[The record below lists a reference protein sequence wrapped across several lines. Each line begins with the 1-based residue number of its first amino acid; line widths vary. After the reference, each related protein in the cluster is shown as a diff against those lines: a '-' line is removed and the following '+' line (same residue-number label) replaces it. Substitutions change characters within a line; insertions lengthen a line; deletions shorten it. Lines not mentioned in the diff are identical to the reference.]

1 VSALKSPYLD
11 GMSTPPAQITK
22 LLRAWKEGD
31 PQALDDLTPV
41 IYAQL
46 RQLARRRMRNER
58 ADHTLQT
65 TALVHEAFLRLVA
78 GTSVRWQDRV
88 HFFAVS
94 ARLMRRILI
103 DAARKRGSGKRGGD
117 WVREDH
123 ASPVELDDLVDAAS
137 IKSAQLCALDD
148 ALNAL
153 AKIDERRA
161 RIVELRFFGGLTVEE
176 TAAALDVSPQTVL
189 RDWRLARAWLA
200 RELRR

>member
-1 VSALKSPYLD
+1 MYRPGGDDS
-11 GMSTPPAQITK
+11 K
-22 LLRAWKEGD
+22 LSEPSR
-31 PQALDDLTPV
+31 
-41 IYAQL
+41 
-46 RQLARRRMRNER
+46 R
-58 ADHTLQT
+58 ADHTFQT
-65 TALVHEAFLRLVA
+65 TVLVHEAFLRLA
-78 GTSVRWQDRV
+78 GGTTVNWHDRV

-103 DAARKRGSGKRGGD
+103 DAARKRASTKRGGD
-117 WVREDH
+117 WAREDH

-153 AKIDERRA
+153 ARIDDRQA

-176 TAAALDVSPQTVL
+176 TATALDVSPQTVL
-189 RDWRLARAWLA
+189 RDWRVARAWLA